1 MTILLFTALLL
12 LIILLIN
19 YFVSFKRKSG
29 LKILVGFGILIGF
42 LALGLNSLFD
52 DSFGAS
58 TPVNVRTE
66 NLTDKKLKIYA
77 IAFWSNNWNGTGNF
91 VTYDTELQPN
101 KKSDFWFKND
111 GTSEFWIVAK
121 NENNGIDYLNVITE
135 NESQFDLKIT
145 ENQNI
150 DQRKM
155 QIAKE
160 LTFQTDKNEQ
170 MERFAFWTN
179 IILIGLLIL
188 SLIKIKTGGNTV
200 YKKCLF

>member
-19 YFVSFKRKSG
+19 YFVSTKRKSG

-58 TPVNVRTE
+58 TPVNIRTE

-77 IAFWSNNWNGTGNF
+77 IAFWNNNWNGTGNY
-91 VTYDTELQPN
+91 VTFDKKLKPN
-101 KKSDFWFKND
+101 KTSDFWFEND
-111 GTSEFWIVAK
+111 GTTEFWIVGK
-121 NENNGIDYLNVITE
+121 NENGGIDYLNVVTE
-135 NESQFDLKIT
+135 KESQFDFKIT
-145 ENQNI
+145 ENQNT
-150 DQRKM
+150 DQDKIL
-155 QIAKE
+155 IAEE
-160 LTFQTDKNEQ
+160 LTFKTDKSEQ
-170 MERFAFWTN
+170 FKRFAFWTN

-188 SLIKIKTGGNTV
+188 SLIKIKTGGNIV
-200 YKKCLF
+200 

>member
-1 MTILLFTALLL
+1 
-12 LIILLIN
+12 
-19 YFVSFKRKSG
+19 
-29 LKILVGFGILIGF
+29 LKILVGFGIVIG
-42 LALGLNSLFD
+42 LSALGLNSLFD
-52 DSFGAS
+52 DAFGAS
-58 TPVNVRTE
+58 TPVNIRTE
-66 NLTDKKLKIYA
+66 NLTSKKLKIYA

-91 VTYDTELQPN
+91 VTYDTELKPN
-101 KKSDFWFKND
+101 EKSDFWFEND

-150 DQRKM
+150 DQNKV

-160 LTFQTDKNEQ
+160 LTFKTDKNEQ
-170 MERFAFWTN
+170 MEKFAFWTN
-179 IILIGLLIL
+179 IVLIGLLIL

-200 YKKCLF
+200 YN

>member
-1 MTILLFTALLL
+1 MNILLFSAFL
-12 LIILLIN
+12 LILILLIR
-19 YFVSFKRKSG
+19 YFASSDKKSG
-29 LKILVGFGILIGF
+29 LKMLTIFGIVIG
-42 LALGLNSLFD
+42 LSALGLNSLFD

-66 NLTDKKLKIYA
+66 NLTDKNLKIYA
-77 IAFWSNNWNGTGNF
+77 IAFWNNNWNGTGNY
-91 VTYDTELQPN
+91 VTFDKELKPN
-101 KKSDFWFKND
+101 KKSDFWFEND

-121 NENNGIDYLNVITE
+121 NENSGIEYLNVITD

-145 ENQNI
+145 KNQNI
-150 DQRKM
+150 DQSKV

-160 LTFQTDKNEQ
+160 LTFKTDKSEQ
-170 MERFAFWTN
+170 MKSFDFWIN

-200 YKKCLF
+200 YN

>member
-1 MTILLFTALLL
+1 MNILLFSAFL
-12 LIILLIN
+12 LILILLIR
-19 YFVSFKRKSG
+19 YFASSDKKSG
-29 LKILVGFGILIGF
+29 LKILTIFGIVIGL

-58 TPVNVRTE
+58 TPVNVQTE
-66 NLTDKKLKIYA
+66 NLTDKNLKIYA
-77 IAFWSNNWNGTGNF
+77 ITFWNNNWNGTGNY
-91 VTYDTELQPN
+91 VTFDKELKPN
-101 KKSDFWFKND
+101 KKSDFWFEND

-121 NENNGIDYLNVITE
+121 NENNEIEYLNIITE
-135 NESQFDLKIT
+135 NESQFDLKII

-150 DQRKM
+150 DQSKM

-160 LTFQTDKNEQ
+160 LTFKTDKSEQ
-170 MERFAFWTN
+170 MKRFAFWTN

-200 YKKCLF
+200 YN

>member
-1 MTILLFTALLL
+1 MIKYLARK
-12 LIILLIN
+12 
-19 YFVSFKRKSG
+19 KRNIG
-29 LKILVGFGILIGF
+29 LKTLVVFGIIIGL
-42 LALGLNSLFD
+42 LAIGLNSLFD
-52 DSFGAS
+52 DAFGAS
-58 TPVNVRTE
+58 TPVNVQTE

-91 VTYDTELQPN
+91 VTYDTELEPN
-101 KKSDFWFKND
+101 KKSDFWFEND

-150 DQRKM
+150 DQSKV

-160 LTFQTDKNEQ
+160 LTFKTDKNVQ

-200 YKKCLF
+200 YN